1 MAKPSDLVDELA
13 ILFATVRA
21 LILNKAA
28 TPLLLDNYDSATNT
42 VLNRLRDTGF
52 NAEELMQLER
62 NLVRLRA
69 ALADIAR
76 RRGE

>member
-1 MAKPSDLVDELA
+1 MPKKTDLVDELA

-28 TPLLLDNYDSATNT
+28 TPVLLDNYDSAMST

-52 NAEELMQLER
+52 NAEDLMQLER
-62 NLVRLRA
+62 NLARLRT
-69 ALADIAR
+69 ALADIAH